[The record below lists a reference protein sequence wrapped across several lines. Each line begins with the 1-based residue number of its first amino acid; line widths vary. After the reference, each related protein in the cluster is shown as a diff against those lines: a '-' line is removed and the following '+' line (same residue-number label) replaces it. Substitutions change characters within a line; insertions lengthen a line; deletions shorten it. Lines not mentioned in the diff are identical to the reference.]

1 MELGD
6 NLGFYPG
13 GIDEASEFKELTE
26 HKKNVKPDEA
36 TQKLLYDRFV
46 ETILQNNYDKQSLVL
61 KEKLEASI
69 KIRNNM
75 HETILSLQSENE
87 LLKENISLYNS
98 QSEHSLKL
106 LRGRQLEQAKTT
118 IEQLK

>member
-1 MELGD
+1 
-6 NLGFYPG
+6 
-13 GIDEASEFKELTE
+13 
-26 HKKNVKPDEA
+26 
-36 TQKLLYDRFV
+36 LLYDRFV

-98 QSEHSLKL
+98 
-106 LRGRQLEQAKTT
+106 
-118 IEQLK
+118 